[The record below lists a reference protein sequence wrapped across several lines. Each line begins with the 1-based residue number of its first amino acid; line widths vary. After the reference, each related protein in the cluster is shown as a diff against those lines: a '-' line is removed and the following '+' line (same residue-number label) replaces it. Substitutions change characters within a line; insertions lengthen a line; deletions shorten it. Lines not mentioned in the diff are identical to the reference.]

1 MNLIR
6 KYFPNL
12 NDTQYQQ
19 ISNLRNLYRFWN
31 ERVNLIS
38 RNDIDHLYEHHVL
51 HSLAI
56 AKYFNFIPNTRIL
69 DIGTGGGFPGI
80 PLAIFFPEV
89 EFILVDVIEKKTKA
103 VTTISTDLGLQN
115 VLVKHIP
122 AQQLRIQFDFVV
134 CRALTAA
141 MKILKWSKP
150 LLSSNSNND
159 LPNGIIMLK
168 GGELSGELKHIK
180 ETYYQ
185 IPISDYFYESWF
197 KEKYLI
203 YISI

>member
-1 MNLIR
+1 MDLIR

-12 NDTQYQQ
+12 NDTQHQQ
-19 ISNLRNLYRFWN
+19 ISNLRDLYQFWN

-56 AKYFNFIPNTRIL
+56 AKYFNFIPHTKIL

-80 PLAIFFPEV
+80 PLAILFPDV
-89 EFILVDVIEKKTKA
+89 DFILVDVVEKKIKA
-103 VTTISTDLGLQN
+103 VTTIATDLGLQN
-115 VLVKHIP
+115 VLVRHIP
-122 AQQLRIQFDFVV
+122 AQEVRVQSDFVV
-134 CRALTAA
+134 CRAVTAA
-141 MKILKWSKP
+141 SKILKWSKP
-150 LLSSNSNND
+150 LLSLNSRND

-168 GGELSGELKHIK
+168 GGELSGELKYIK

-185 IPISDYFYESWF
+185 IAISDYFYEPWF